1 MGAPR
6 KGPEAGSGD
15 EIARLLAVLVRISIG
30 TDLAPVLMEESGIS
44 PERTAELL
52 GSSDDSEGV

>member
-6 KGPEAGSGD
+6 KGPEVGSGD
-15 EIARLLAVLVRISIG
+15 EIARLLAVLIRYTVG
-30 TDLAPVLMEESGIS
+30 TFSATMLEESGIS

-52 GSSDDSEGV
+52 GSSDDSEDA